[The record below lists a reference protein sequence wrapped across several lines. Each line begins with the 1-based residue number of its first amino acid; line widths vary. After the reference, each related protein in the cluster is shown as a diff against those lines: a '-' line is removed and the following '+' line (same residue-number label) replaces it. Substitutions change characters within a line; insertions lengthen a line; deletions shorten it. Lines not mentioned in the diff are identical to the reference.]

1 MDSGAYLLEPFFER
15 LNYFRKTLSLTF
27 VSVTIFA
34 TLNIQPTLRKITP
47 RSMEEIHAK
56 VHEKDTRKTSTEII
70 ILSLLWTLKRFLPT

>member
-47 RSMEEIHAK
+47 RSMEEIHAQSP
-56 VHEKDTRKTSTEII
+56 RK
-70 ILSLLWTLKRFLPT
+70 RH